1 MPAPPPCTASPL
13 SSSPSLSVRDC
24 CPAEY
29 LRGWRVKTSPVP
41 IKPAFFTGVKSNN
54 YLPNVLNLMDAQ
66 ADGFDQVGV
75 ARCGWVGGG
84 LAGGW
89 VGAARVGC
97 GAGALWSFWNSRG
110 RWPTALS

>member
-66 ADGFDQVGV
+66 ADGFDQVGGW
-75 ARCGWVGGG
+75 AGGRTGGWVGG
-84 LAGGW
+84 W
-89 VGAARVGC
+89 VGRGQVECIVGGAA
-97 GAGALWSFWNSRG
+97 
-110 RWPTALS
+110 PP